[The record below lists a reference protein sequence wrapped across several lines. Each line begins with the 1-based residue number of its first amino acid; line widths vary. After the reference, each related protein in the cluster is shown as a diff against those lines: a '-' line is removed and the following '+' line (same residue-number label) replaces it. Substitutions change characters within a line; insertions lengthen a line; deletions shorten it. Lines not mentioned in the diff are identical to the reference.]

1 MITMMSSREIQGLLY
16 DSLFRLFPRHAE
28 LSHPPRS
35 SLRHLPVPFNCCL
48 QSTRMGHFRFLPGT
62 CFGGGGSVY
71 WCQAVEEE

>member
-16 DSLFRLFPRHAE
+16 DSLFHLFPRLAE

-35 SLRHLPVPFNCCL
+35 SLRHLPFPFNCCL
-48 QSTRMGHFRFLPGT
+48 QSTRMGHFRVLSWT
-62 CFGGGGSVY
+62 CIGGGGSVY